1 MNPTRRFRELRLF
14 WKLLI
19 PFATLLVIVGAF
31 GAFVLIRDQ
40 ASRAQ
45 SALNRDLQEA
55 SLQVRSTLQQRELY
69 LLESGNL
76 AANLQGMA
84 GAVADA
90 DAATTTELLRSVV
103 ALKGE
108 LDVVAVIG
116 PDGAPLAVLGPAGTP
131 SAVTLDPGAAFIAA
145 ALTSADGGR
154 QAGFVTVDGST
165 LLAIAAPICS
175 TPDPCT
181 PVGSAVVA
189 QDLGGVLDGL
199 AAGDLVERLAGG
211 GLALFDAEGQ
221 LLAEVGATPDTLSPT
236 EVTGSG
242 LVRVAG
248 EADGEQVQTLYAPY
262 RVQGTD
268 RGTVAV
274 TLPVG
279 PEFAAVQGTG
289 LRLTLVLLLA
299 LAGIVAVGAAVSRA
313 ILRQVGPLVETNRR
327 LGSGDLSARVPVVSG
342 DEIGEVARGLNQM
355 ADQLQASYQTLE
367 SRVEQRTAEVKR
379 LLEQRTEFFASLSH
393 ELRTPL
399 AIVLSQSELLLLD
412 DHGDDVSD
420 TARAIRQSAIQLLG
434 VVGEILELARAEAG
448 TLEVSPEPLSLS
460 AFTVELAPTLN
471 GLAHAGDVELTIDI
485 PAELPLVAA
494 DPQRLRE
501 IVVNLADN
509 AVKYSPAG
517 AQVAVSAQEVG
528 GHVVVHVSDDGQGI
542 PDHVGDR
549 LFEPFFRV
557 EGTRPR
563 EGQASTGLGLAL
575 TRRLVEAHG
584 GDITYDSEVGE
595 GTTFRFTLPLADVS
609 ASNAGEFLAGIR
621 R

>member
-1 MNPTRRFRELRLF
+1 MNPTRWFRELRLF

-31 GAFVLIRDQ
+31 GAFVLVRDQ

-69 LLESGNL
+69 LLESANL

-84 GAVADA
+84 DAVADA

-103 ALKGE
+103 ALKGD
-108 LDVVAVIG
+108 LDVVGVIG
-116 PDGAPLAVLGPAGTP
+116 PDGTAAAVLGPAGTP
-131 SAVTLDPGAAFIAA
+131 SEVALDPDAAFIAA
-145 ALTSADGGR
+145 ALASSDGGK
-154 QAGFVTVDGST
+154 QAGFVTSGGST

-199 AAGDLVERLAGG
+199 AAGDLVERLNGG
-211 GLALFDAEGQ
+211 GLALFDADGR
-221 LLAEVGATPDTLSPT
+221 LLVEVGAMPGTLDPS
-236 EVTGSG
+236 EADGAG

-248 EADGEQVQTLYAPY
+248 EVAGEQVQTLYAPY
-262 RVQGTD
+262 RVQGAD

-274 TLPVG
+274 TLPAG
-279 PEFAAVQGTG
+279 PQFAAVQGTG

-342 DEIGEVARGLNQM
+342 DEIGEVALGLNQM

-367 SRVEQRTAEVKR
+367 SRVDQRTAEVKR

-420 TARAIRQSAIQLLG
+420 TARAIRQSATQLLG

-448 TLEVSPEPLSLS
+448 TLEVSPEPVSLG
-460 AFTVELAPTLN
+460 AFTSDLAPTLN
-471 GLAHAGDVELTIDI
+471 GLAHAGEVELTIDI
-485 PAELPLVAA
+485 PTELPPVAA

-509 AVKYSPAG
+509 AVKYSPAR
-517 AQVAVSAQEVG
+517 AQVTVSAEATG

-595 GTTFRFTLPLADVS
+595 GTTFRFTLPLADTA
-609 ASNAGEFLAGIR
+609 ASNAREPLARTGR
-621 R
+621 